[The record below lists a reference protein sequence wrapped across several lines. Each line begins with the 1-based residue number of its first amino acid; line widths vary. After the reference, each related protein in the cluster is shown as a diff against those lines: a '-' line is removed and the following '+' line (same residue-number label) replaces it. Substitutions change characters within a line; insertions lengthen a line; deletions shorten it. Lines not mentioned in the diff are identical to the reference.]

1 MARSIAGR
9 LNARVSVWRQSRDSG
24 SRVKTTACAAE
35 GRLLLYHARRAFGPA
50 FANNSPVNFADPDLW
65 LALITL
71 TALEIVLGVDN
82 IIFLS
87 IMAAKL
93 PPHQQ
98 ARARTIGLAGAM
110 GTRILLLV
118 SLAWIAKLVAPLF
131 NLGDFGVSG
140 RDLIL
145 FFGGIFLVWKA
156 AVEIREMLEGA
167 EHGDEDST
175 GDGKTGISFMSV
187 IVQIMILDIV
197 FSLDSV
203 ITAVGMTD
211 NLPVMITA
219 IVIAVISMM
228 FFAGPLGRFVEA
240 NPTIKML
247 ALAFLVMI
255 GFVLIAEGLHQHFS
269 KNYVYVA
276 MGFSVAVELLNLRM
290 RRAMIR
296 SGLAGERSL
305 E

>member
-1 MARSIAGR
+1 MDFT
-9 LNARVSVWRQSRDSG
+9 NP
-24 SRVKTTACAAE
+24 E
-35 GRLLLYHARRAFGPA
+35 
-50 FANNSPVNFADPDLW
+50 LW

-71 TALEIVLGVDN
+71 TALEIVLGIDN

-87 IMAAKL
+87 IMASKL
-93 PPHQQ
+93 PAHQQ

-118 SLAWIAKLVAPLF
+118 SLAWIAKLVNDLF
-131 NLGDFGVSG
+131 FIGSMGFSG

-145 FFGGIFLVWKA
+145 FFGGVFLVYKA
-156 AVEIREMLEGA
+156 VKEVRDMLAGA
-167 EHGDEDST
+167 THEAGSPIGDAGVT
-175 GDGKTGISFMSV
+175 FAGT

-228 FFAGPLGRFVEA
+228 FFSGPLSRFVDR
-240 NPTIKML
+240 NPTVKML
-247 ALAFLVMI
+247 ALAFLVLI
-255 GFVLIAEGLHQHFS
+255 GVVLMAEGLEVHFS
-269 KNYVYVA
+269 KAYVYTA
-276 MGFSVAVELLNLRM
+276 MGFSVAVELLNLRLRKRQQM
-290 RRAMIR
+290 AG
-296 SGLAGERSL
+296 SGG
-305 E
+305 

>member
-1 MARSIAGR
+1 
-9 LNARVSVWRQSRDSG
+9 
-24 SRVKTTACAAE
+24 
-35 GRLLLYHARRAFGPA
+35 
-50 FANNSPVNFADPDLW
+50 VNFADPELW

-71 TALEIVLGVDN
+71 TALEVVLGIDN

-98 ARARTIGLAGAM
+98 AKARTIGLAGAM

-118 SLAWIAKLVAPLF
+118 SLAWIAKLTTDLF
-131 NLGDFGVSG
+131 HVGSMGFSG

-145 FFGGIFLVWKA
+145 FFGGVFLVWKA
-156 AVEIREMLEGA
+156 TKEILEMLKGA
-167 EHGDEDST
+167 EHGDPDVNAA
-175 GDGKTGISFMSV
+175 GKAGVTFMGV

-240 NPTIKML
+240 NPTVKML
-247 ALAFLVMI
+247 ALAFLVLI
-255 GFVLIAEGLHQHFS
+255 GIVLMAEGVEMHFS
-269 KNYVYVA
+269 KNYVYTA
-276 MGFSVAVELLNLRM
+276 MGFSVAVELLNLKL
-290 RRAMIR
+290 RRQ
-296 SGLAGERSL
+296 LAVKPE
-305 E
+305 

>member
-1 MARSIAGR
+1 MSLA
-9 LNARVSVWRQSRDSG
+9 
-24 SRVKTTACAAE
+24 
-35 GRLLLYHARRAFGPA
+35 
-50 FANNSPVNFADPDLW
+50 VNLADPDIW

-71 TALEIVLGVDN
+71 TALEVILGIDN

-98 ARARTIGLAGAM
+98 ARARNIGLAGAM
-110 GTRILLLV
+110 GTRILLLF
-118 SLAWIAKLVAPLF
+118 SLAWIAKLVTPLF
-131 NLGDFGVSG
+131 SIGDFGVSG
-140 RDLIL
+140 RDLVL
-145 FFGGIFLVWKA
+145 FFGGLFLVWKA
-156 AVEIREMLEGA
+156 GKEIREMLAGA
-167 EHGDEDST
+167 THGDEDAT
-175 GDGKTGISFMSV
+175 GDGKTGVTFLGV

-211 NLPVMITA
+211 NLPVMVTA

-247 ALAFLVMI
+247 ALAFLVLI
-255 GFVLIAEGLHQHFS
+255 GVVLIAEGLHQHFS

-276 MGFSVAVELLNLRM
+276 MGFSVAVELLNLKM
-290 RRAMIR
+290 RK
-296 SGLAGERSL
+296 SL
-305 E
+305 EQNAAKSAAAGSGHP

>member
-1 MARSIAGR
+1 M
-9 LNARVSVWRQSRDSG
+9 
-24 SRVKTTACAAE
+24 
-35 GRLLLYHARRAFGPA
+35 
-50 FANNSPVNFADPDLW
+50 NFADPDLW

-71 TALEIVLGVDN
+71 TALEIVLGIDN

-87 IMAAKL
+87 IMASKL
-93 PPHQQ
+93 PVEQQ

-118 SLAWIAKLVAPLF
+118 SLAWIAKLVTPLF
-131 NLGDFGVSG
+131 NLGNFGVSG

-145 FFGGIFLVWKA
+145 FFGGVFLVWKA
-156 AVEIREMLEGA
+156 SKEIREMVSGPA
-167 EHGDEDST
+167 HGGVDANH
-175 GDGKTGISFMSV
+175 DGKTDVSFASV

-211 NLPVMITA
+211 NLPVMIIA

-228 FFAGPLGRFVEA
+228 FFAGPLGRFVEN

-247 ALAFLVMI
+247 ALAFLVLI
-255 GFVLIAEGLHQHFS
+255 GVVLMAEGLHQHFS

-276 MGFSVAVELLNLRM
+276 MGFSVVVELLNLRM
-290 RRAMIR
+290 RRQQALR
-296 SGLAGERSL
+296 ALAGERSVG
-305 E
+305 

>member
-1 MARSIAGR
+1 MM
-9 LNARVSVWRQSRDSG
+9 
-24 SRVKTTACAAE
+24 TTVPY
-35 GRLLLYHARRAFGPA
+35 LAF
-50 FANNSPVNFADPDLW
+50 PVNFADPDLW

-71 TALEIVLGVDN
+71 SALEIILGIDN

-93 PPHQQ
+93 PAHQQ
-98 ARARTIGLAGAM
+98 AKARTIGLAGAM
-110 GTRILLLV
+110 GTRILLLF
-118 SLAWIAKLVAPLF
+118 SLAWIAKLVTPLF
-131 NLGDFGVSG
+131 HLGEFGVSG
-140 RDLIL
+140 RDLVL
-145 FFGGIFLVWKA
+145 FFGGVFLVWKA
-156 AVEIREMLEGA
+156 GKEIREMLDGGSHEPGSAAGA
-167 EHGDEDST
+167 AGVT
-175 GDGKTGISFMSV
+175 FMGV

-211 NLPVMITA
+211 NLPVMVTA

-228 FFAGPLGRFVEA
+228 FFAGPLSRFVDA

-247 ALAFLVMI
+247 ALAFLVLI
-255 GFVLIAEGLHQHFS
+255 GVVLMAEGLHQHFS

-290 RRAMIR
+290 RRAAAMKAV
-296 SGLAGERSL
+296 AGERPL
-305 E
+305 V

>member
-1 MARSIAGR
+1 M
-9 LNARVSVWRQSRDSG
+9 
-24 SRVKTTACAAE
+24 
-35 GRLLLYHARRAFGPA
+35 
-50 FANNSPVNFADPDLW
+50 NFADPQLW
-65 LALITL
+65 LALLTL
-71 TALEIVLGVDN
+71 TALEIVLGIDN

-93 PPHQQ
+93 PEAQQ

-118 SLAWIAKLVAPLF
+118 SLAWIAKLVTPLF
-131 NLGDFGVSG
+131 SVGSFGVSG

-145 FFGGIFLVWKA
+145 FFGGLFLLWKA
-156 AVEIREMLEGA
+156 GKEILDMLEGA
-167 EHGDEDST
+167 AHGDEDAT
-175 GDGKTGISFMSV
+175 GDGKTGVSFMSV

-247 ALAFLVMI
+247 ALAFLVLI
-255 GFVLIAEGLHQHFS
+255 GVVLMAEGVHQHFS
-269 KNYVYVA
+269 KNYVYAA
-276 MGFSVAVELLNLRM
+276 MGFSVIVELLNLQM
-290 RRAMIR
+290 RRSMLKAAADET
-296 SGLAGERSL
+296 STN
-305 E
+305 

>member
-1 MARSIAGR
+1 MN
-9 LNARVSVWRQSRDSG
+9 L
-24 SRVKTTACAAE
+24 
-35 GRLLLYHARRAFGPA
+35 
-50 FANNSPVNFADPDLW
+50 ADPDIW

-71 TALEIVLGVDN
+71 TALEIVLGIDN

-93 PPHQQ
+93 PPLQQ
-98 ARARTIGLAGAM
+98 ARARTLGLAGAM

-118 SLAWIAKLVAPLF
+118 SLAWIAKLVTPLF

-145 FFGGIFLVWKA
+145 FFGGLFLIWKA
-156 AVEIREMLEGA
+156 GKEILEMLEGA
-167 EHGDEDST
+167 THGDEDPT
-175 GDGKTGISFMSV
+175 GDGKTGVTFASV

-255 GFVLIAEGLHQHFS
+255 GLVLVAEGVHQHFS

-276 MGFSVAVELLNLRM
+276 MGFSVMVELLNLKM
-290 RRAMIR
+290 RKTAAKAIAEGQRPPA
-296 SGLAGERSL
+296 
-305 E
+305 

>member
-1 MARSIAGR
+1 
-9 LNARVSVWRQSRDSG
+9 
-24 SRVKTTACAAE
+24 
-35 GRLLLYHARRAFGPA
+35 
-50 FANNSPVNFADPDLW
+50 
-65 LALITL
+65 
-71 TALEIVLGVDN
+71 VLGIDN

-87 IMAAKL
+87 IMAAKR

-110 GTRILLLV
+110 GTRILLLL
-118 SLAWIAKLVAPLF
+118 SLAWIAKLTTDLF
-131 NLGDFGVSG
+131 DIGSMGFSG

-145 FFGGIFLVWKA
+145 FFGGVFLVWKA
-156 AVEIREMLEGA
+156 GKEILEMLEGTK
-167 EHGDEDST
+167 HGDADANA
-175 GDGKTGISFMSV
+175 DGKAGVTFMGIV
-187 IVQIMILDIV
+187 VQIMILDIV

-228 FFAGPLGRFVEA
+228 FFAGPLSRFVDA
-240 NPTIKML
+240 NPTVKML
-247 ALAFLVMI
+247 ALAFLVLI
-255 GFVLIAEGLHQHFS
+255 GVVLMAEGVEVHFS

-290 RRAMIR
+290 RRAVTKEVI
-296 SGLAGERSL
+296 AGERPL
-305 E
+305 A

>member
-1 MARSIAGR
+1 MN
-9 LNARVSVWRQSRDSG
+9 L
-24 SRVKTTACAAE
+24 
-35 GRLLLYHARRAFGPA
+35 
-50 FANNSPVNFADPDLW
+50 ADPDIW

-71 TALEIVLGVDN
+71 TALEVILGIDN

-93 PPHQQ
+93 PLHQQ

-110 GTRILLLV
+110 GMRILLLI
-118 SLAWIAKLVAPLF
+118 SLAWIAKLVTPLF
-131 NLGDFGVSG
+131 HLGNFGVSG

-145 FFGGIFLVWKA
+145 FFGGVFLVWKA
-156 AVEIREMLEGA
+156 GKEIREMLAGA
-167 EHGDEDST
+167 KHGDEDAT
-175 GDGKTGISFMSV
+175 GRGKAGVTFMSV

-247 ALAFLVMI
+247 ALAFLVLI
-255 GFVLIAEGLHQHFS
+255 GVVLMAEGLHQHFS

-276 MGFSVAVELLNLRM
+276 MGFSVMVELLNLKM
-290 RRAMIR
+290 RK
-296 SGLAGERSL
+296 SL
-305 E
+305 EKSAPGSLPGHGQH

>member
-1 MARSIAGR
+1 M
-9 LNARVSVWRQSRDSG
+9 
-24 SRVKTTACAAE
+24 
-35 GRLLLYHARRAFGPA
+35 
-50 FANNSPVNFADPDLW
+50 NFADPQLW
-65 LALITL
+65 LALLTL
-71 TALEIVLGVDN
+71 TALEIVLGIDN

-93 PPHQQ
+93 PVHQQ

-118 SLAWIAKLVAPLF
+118 SLAWIAKLVTPLF
-131 NLGDFGVSG
+131 SIGDFGVSG

-145 FFGGIFLVWKA
+145 FWGGVFLVWKA
-156 AVEIREMLEGA
+156 AKEIREMLDGA
-167 EHGDEDST
+167 AHGDANA
-175 GDGKTGISFMSV
+175 GADGKSGATFMAV

-228 FFAGPLGRFVEA
+228 FFAGPLSRFVEA
-240 NPTIKML
+240 NPTVKML
-247 ALAFLVMI
+247 ALAFLVLI
-255 GFVLIAEGLHQHFS
+255 GVVLMAEGLHQHFS
-269 KNYVYVA
+269 KNYVYAA

-290 RRAMIR
+290 RRAMTKEVMVDAR
-296 SGLAGERSL
+296 PMT
-305 E
+305 

>member
-1 MARSIAGR
+1 M
-9 LNARVSVWRQSRDSG
+9 
-24 SRVKTTACAAE
+24 
-35 GRLLLYHARRAFGPA
+35 
-50 FANNSPVNFADPDLW
+50 NFADPDLW

-71 TALEIVLGVDN
+71 SALEIVLGIDN

-98 ARARTIGLAGAM
+98 ARGRTIGLAGAM

-118 SLAWIAKLVAPLF
+118 SLAWIAKLVTPLF
-131 NLGDFGVSG
+131 HLGNFGVSG

-145 FFGGIFLVWKA
+145 FFGGLFLIWKA
-156 AVEIREMLEGA
+156 GGEIREMLAGES
-167 EHGDEDST
+167 HDPT
-175 GDGKTGISFMSV
+175 DGKDKKKVTFMGV

-228 FFAGPLGRFVEA
+228 FFAGPLSRFVEA
-240 NPTIKML
+240 NPTVKML

-255 GFVLIAEGLHQHFS
+255 GVVLVAEGLHGHFS
-269 KNYVYVA
+269 KNYIYVA
-276 MGFSVAVELLNLRM
+276 MGFSVAVELLNLRL
-290 RRAMIR
+290 RRVTGSA
-296 SGLAGERSL
+296 SEAKGPSL
-305 E
+305 P